1 MLTLILSITFMA
13 SGVMV
18 RDGFAGFSDGWRTQ
32 LNWVKKTAAYTA
44 HPGDNLLVDTTS
56 AAVTITL
63 PAVAKF
69 GDHVRIVDSDATFDT
84 NNCTVDRNGHNIRS
98 AAANITMAVESQ
110 YVSLV
115 YIDAT
120 VGWSYTT
127 MGAAVSLAIPVTV
140 AQGGTGTTS
149 LTDHCVL
156 VGSGTTAVTPLTIAT
171 NGQVLVG
178 STDADPVFATITD
191 GEGIDTTLGAGTIT
205 ITCED
210 ASETNKGVSLIA
222 KDIVT
227 TAPLTGG
234 TNNVLPGA
242 DADITIAIPQATTST
257 DGYATSAHI
266 TAIEA
271 NTTHSTDNTQA
282 HTDYLLNSG
291 SDSAGAGAGFT
302 WTFNASAGTDSI
314 FTFGDGIVNL
324 TTGALQE
331 NSQYVVTDATDCTD
345 LEGTKLSITTGTLNV
360 TETDSVVGAVTGIVK
375 ADGGGNISAASAGTD
390 YQAASAALASIA
402 ELTEADVSI
411 IEATADN
418 TYNVV
423 TSGGNNYML
432 GANSGNTALEFKAVT
447 GTGSAVLATSP
458 TLVTPAL
465 GTPGSGTL
473 TSCTG
478 LPMTTGV
485 TGVLPIANGGTN
497 ASTSSITSFNNIT
510 GYTASGATGTT
521 STNLVF
527 STSPTI
533 AGLTTTGGQFRSVT
547 TVAAA
552 TYDLLTTD
560 YILNVTYTGTAAVT
574 SLTLP
579 TAQAVSGRLIIIKD
593 AGYNATT
600 NNITIDTQ
608 GAETIDNAATFVI
621 NSNGDSVNVY
631 SDGTNWHVY

>member
-127 MGAAVSLAIPVTV
+127 MGAAVPLAIPVTV

-360 TETDSVVGAVTGIVK
+360 TETDSVVAAITGLVK
-375 ADGGGNISAASAGTD
+375 SNGSVISAATADTDYLVNISADTTPSLGGTLEISEQTLLVD
-390 YQAASAALASIA
+390 AVLASDHTWTGPIQA
-402 ELTEADVSI
+402 VVAGEELTIGELAYLKSDGKYWLADADA
-411 IEATADN
+411 EATAD
-418 TYNVV
+418 TKIVMVTATIAAEATGVV
-423 TSGGNNYML
+423 LLPGSMSFFRDDSTDEW
-432 GANSGNTALEFKAVT
+432 TVT
-447 GTGSAVLATSP
+447 GAGDVMYISTTAGEITNDV
-458 TLVTPAL
+458 
-465 GTPGSGTL
+465 SGY
-473 TSCTG
+473 
-478 LPMTTGV
+478 TTGDIV
-485 TGVLPIANGGTN
+485 RVAGYMETATVFNFIA
-497 ASTSSITSFNNIT
+497 
-510 GYTASGATGTT
+510 GTT
-521 STNLVF
+521 
-527 STSPTI
+527 
-533 AGLTTTGGQFRSVT
+533 
-547 TVAAA
+547 
-552 TYDLLTTD
+552 
-560 YILNVTYTGTAAVT
+560 
-574 SLTLP
+574 
-579 TAQAVSGRLIIIKD
+579 
-593 AGYNATT
+593 
-600 NNITIDTQ
+600 
-608 GAETIDNAATFVI
+608 FVE
-621 NSNGDSVNVY
+621 VE
-631 SDGTNWHVY
+631 